1 LIKECPE
8 PPEAAPVPHLPPV
21 HLPYRAFFGA
31 VDSRS
36 AGRQRESARGNAH
49 NAGETRGPNQWR
61 TGMTLRNRKLV
72 GAVALI
78 VLVFGWVF
86 LGLALAP
93 AILPSSGAVVTI
105 VFYAVAGLGW
115 LVIAM
120 PLVSW
125 MSRPDPAA

>member
-1 LIKECPE
+1 
-8 PPEAAPVPHLPPV
+8 
-21 HLPYRAFFGA
+21 
-31 VDSRS
+31 
-36 AGRQRESARGNAH
+36 
-49 NAGETRGPNQWR
+49 
-61 TGMTLRNRKLV
+61 MTLRNRKLV

-78 VLVFGWVF
+78 VLVFVWGF